1 MQYNPKSKVLEFS
14 SEDEAALFHNQL
26 TDLMRAAM
34 SCVGDEQTSDAEG
47 SRLTQEFFDR
57 YAVLT
62 DTLCRLRAHLPR
74 KMGD

>member
-1 MQYNPKSKVLEFS
+1 MKYTPNNNALEFA

-34 SCVGDEQTSDAEG
+34 SSVGNAETTDAEG
-47 SRLTQEFFDR
+47 SKLTREFFEK

-74 KMGD
+74 KIGD

>member
-1 MQYNPKSKVLEFS
+1 MKYNPKNTALEFS
-14 SEDEAALFHNQL
+14 SEDEAALFHNEL

-34 SCVGDEQTSDAEG
+34 SCVGNAETSDAEG
-47 SRLTQEFFDR
+47 ARLTKEFFDR

-74 KMGD
+74 KMDD

>member
-1 MQYNPKSKVLEFS
+1 MKYNPKNKVLEFS

-26 TDLMRAAM
+26 TDLMRTAM
-34 SCVGDEQTSDAEG
+34 NGVGSTEATVEEG
-47 SRLTQEFFDR
+47 SRLTREFFER

-74 KMGD
+74 QMDS

>member
-1 MQYNPKSKVLEFS
+1 MKYNPKNNVLEFA
-14 SEDEAALFHNQL
+14 SEEEAALFHNQL

-34 SCVGDEQTSDAEG
+34 SGVGSAETTDEEG
-47 SRLTQEFFDR
+47 ARLTREYFER

-74 KMGD
+74 KMGA

>member
-1 MQYNPKSKVLEFS
+1 MKYDPKSKVLEFS
-14 SEDEAALFHNQL
+14 SEDEAAQFHNQL

-34 SCVGDEQTSDAEG
+34 NGVGSEETTEEEG
-47 SRLTQEFFDR
+47 SRLTKEYFER